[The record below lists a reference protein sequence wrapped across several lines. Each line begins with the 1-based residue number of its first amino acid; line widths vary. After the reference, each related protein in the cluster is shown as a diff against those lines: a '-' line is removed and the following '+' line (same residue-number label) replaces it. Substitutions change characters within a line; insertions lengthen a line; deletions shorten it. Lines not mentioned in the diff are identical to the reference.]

1 MPSDLPDTLLDHPAL
16 AGHTIYVRRGPRWE
30 TYVVRDGGLA
40 PQACVGSPAPAAS
53 WRPTVGA

>member
-1 MPSDLPDTLLDHPAL
+1 MPRDLPDTILDHPAL

-40 PQACVGSPAPAAS
+40 HEAGPGTQAPAAS